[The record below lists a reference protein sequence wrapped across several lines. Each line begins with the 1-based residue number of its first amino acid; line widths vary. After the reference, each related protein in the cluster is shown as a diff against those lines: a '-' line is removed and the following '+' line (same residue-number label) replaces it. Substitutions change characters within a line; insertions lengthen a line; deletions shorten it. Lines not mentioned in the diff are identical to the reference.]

1 MVKLTW
7 EQALAWRMGRH
18 HLVERAPRRSL
29 VGVVERICGLHAQVM
44 SSAELTA
51 WARVENLAP
60 DAVSKALWKQRS
72 LVKLWAMRG
81 TLHLL
86 PARELGLWLGAT
98 ATYEHYLKPTWLRAF
113 ETTEKELEALIAAIE
128 TSLDGR
134 LFTREEL
141 GEEIERVTRSKGVKE
156 KVQGSWGPFLK
167 PASFRGKL
175 CFGPSE
181 GQRVRFTSPE
191 SWLKRPL
198 EIVPPA
204 EAVAEITRR
213 YLGAFAP
220 AAREDLARWWGVAP
234 AQGGRMLAALGDEAV
249 RVDVEGTEGWM
260 LAAHAK
266 EVQAAAPVR
275 LARLLPGFDMWMIGA
290 SRGAAALLDPGAAQ
304 ARLPKPGLDLPRAA
318 RERAHG
324 GSLEA
329 RAKGQAAADRDRAVR
344 QEDAPLGTHAARGG
358 GGAARAVSG
367 RRSFRQLEL
376 DDRFRIRVPP
386 GAPETRSRSGPVS
399 S

>member
-51 WARVENLAP
+51 WARVEDLAP

-141 GEEIERVTRSKGVKE
+141 GEEIERMTRSKGVKE

-167 PASFRGKL
+167 PASFRG
-175 CFGPSE
+175 S
-181 GQRVRFTSPE
+181 S
-191 SWLKRPL
+191 
-198 EIVPPA
+198 A
-204 EAVAEITRR
+204 
-213 YLGAFAP
+213 
-220 AAREDLARWWGVAP
+220 LAR
-234 AQGGRMLAALGDEAV
+234 
-249 RVDVEGTEGWM
+249 
-260 LAAHAK
+260 
-266 EVQAAAPVR
+266 
-275 LARLLPGFDMWMIGA
+275 ARDSACA
-290 SRGAAALLDPGAAQ
+290 SPR
-304 ARLPKPGLDLPRAA
+304 PRA
-318 RERAHG
+318 G
-324 GSLEA
+324 
-329 RAKGQAAADRDRAVR
+329 
-344 QEDAPLGTHAARGG
+344 
-358 GGAARAVSG
+358 
-367 RRSFRQLEL
+367 
-376 DDRFRIRVPP
+376 
-386 GAPETRSRSGPVS
+386 
-399 S
+399 